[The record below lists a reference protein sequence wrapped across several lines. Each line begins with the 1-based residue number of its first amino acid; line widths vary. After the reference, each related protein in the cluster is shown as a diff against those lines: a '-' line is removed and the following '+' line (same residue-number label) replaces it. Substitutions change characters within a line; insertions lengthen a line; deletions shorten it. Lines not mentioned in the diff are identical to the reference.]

1 MSHIDRY
8 YAEESER
15 RGFQLL
21 LYNLEPTGRG
31 KMNEMWRGEKERT
44 QTSSF
49 FFTLLDFDIFFVFV
63 EKQFS
68 APLDFG

>member
-31 KMNEMWRGEKERT
+31 KMNEMWRGEKERKGLRHLPF
-44 QTSSF
+44 SSHF
-49 FFTLLDFDIFFVFV
+49 
-63 EKQFS
+63 
-68 APLDFG
+68 